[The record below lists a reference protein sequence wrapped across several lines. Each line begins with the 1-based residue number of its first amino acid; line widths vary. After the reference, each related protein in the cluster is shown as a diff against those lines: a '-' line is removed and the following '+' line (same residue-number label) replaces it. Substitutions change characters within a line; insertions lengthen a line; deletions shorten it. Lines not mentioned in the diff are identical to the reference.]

1 LRATTDDAL
10 IVLNATDP
18 TNIFGGALRDAPRFA
33 RLASTHVVLWR
44 GQPVVIAE
52 DNGER
57 ILAQNIGGDAL
68 KRALQTY
75 IERSHAPRHIV
86 VKQWNGEDILGS
98 ASEPLL
104 QSLGFY
110 RTPKGMER

>member
-1 LRATTDDAL
+1 M
-10 IVLNATDP
+10 
-18 TNIFGGALRDAPRFA
+18 
-33 RLASTHVVLWR
+33 
-44 GQPVVIAE
+44 IAE